1 VSGKSIAS
9 RPPSWR
15 VLYVDSFGASRVST
29 VKSQADADAL
39 VAELAGQ
46 AILAKVKSTA
56 AAWRARFVDDSGRE
70 HAKHFPRKRD
80 AQTWLDAQ
88 TTATVTGTYVVPK
101 AGRVTFREY
110 AESWRTSQVFRPRT
124 AALVELALRVR
135 VYPLIG
141 DRPLETLSKATIQ
154 KLVAA
159 LAERYAARTV
169 TVTYSYVSTVL
180 KDAVENRRIA
190 RTPCVGIK
198 LPEIV
203 KTRVEPR
210 STEQVRAAAAA
221 VGSRLE
227 AAVWL
232 AAGMG
237 LRRGEVFGLTVDRVK
252 FLERKVIVD
261 RQLIDVRRG
270 GVPVFGPPKTK
281 SSVREVPLPEFLAEA
296 LARHLERFS
305 PGPEGLLFTTFR
317 GNPWRPKTF
326 YDTWR
331 KNLDAAGLPGF
342 DFHEL
347 RHYYASL
354 LIDSGASVKVVQARL
369 GHKSAEETLN
379 TYSHLWPDSDDRTRD
394 AIDAVL
400 RAESEQAIADSA
412 DSRRT
417 PTHERHH
424 LA

>member
-1 VSGKSIAS
+1 MAGKSIAA
-9 RPPSWR
+9 RPASWR
-15 VLYVDSFGASRVST
+15 VLYVDSAGGNRVTT
-29 VKSQADADAL
+29 VKSQAEVDAL
-39 VAELAGQ
+39 VAELAGRGIT
-46 AILAKVKSTA
+46 AGVKATA
-56 AAWRARFVDDSGRE
+56 AAWRARFVDDAGKE
-70 HAKHFPRKRD
+70 HARHFPRKRD
-80 AQTWLDAQ
+80 AQAWLDAQ
-88 TTATVTGTYVVPK
+88 TSSMLTGTYVVPK

-110 AESWRTSQVFRPRT
+110 AETWRTSQVFRPRT

-135 VYPLIG
+135 VYPAIG
-141 DRPLETLSKATIQ
+141 DRRLETISKTTIQ
-154 KLVAA
+154 SLVAT

-169 TVTYSYVSTVL
+169 TVTYSYVSTIL

-203 KTRVEPR
+203 RTRVEPR
-210 STEQVRAAAAA
+210 STEQVRTAASA
-221 VGSRLE
+221 VGPRLE

-261 RQLIDVRRG
+261 RQLIDARRG
-270 GVPVFGPPKTK
+270 GVPVFGPPKTI
-281 SSVREVPLPEFLAEA
+281 SSVREVPLPEFVAEA
-296 LARHLERFS
+296 LARHLKRFK

-326 YDTWR
+326 YDEWR
-331 KNLDAAGLPGF
+331 QKLNAVGLAGF

-379 TYSHLWPDSDDRTRD
+379 TYAHLWPDSDDRTRD
-394 AIDAVL
+394 AIDAAL
-400 RAESEQAIADSA
+400 RAEPAAEPASFPDSL
-412 DSRRT
+412 RT
-417 PTHERHH
+417 PTPNRGYRT
-424 LA
+424 